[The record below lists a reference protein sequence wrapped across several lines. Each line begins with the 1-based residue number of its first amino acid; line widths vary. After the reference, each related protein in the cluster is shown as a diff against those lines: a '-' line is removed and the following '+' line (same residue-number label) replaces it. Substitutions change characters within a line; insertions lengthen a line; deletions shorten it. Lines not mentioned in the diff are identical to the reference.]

1 MALTDRL
8 PLNTTYW
15 NFNESD
21 AVDLNVTDTTNVT
34 ATSLSTRD
42 ETLAKAE
49 IALMGV
55 ILYLAIFG
63 NSVVLLVLKCRRAKL
78 TRMQWFI
85 VHLCLADISVALF
98 NVLPQMAWDITYR
111 FQGSSFT
118 CKVVKYLQLTSMYA
132 SSYVLVMTALDRF
145 SSICYPLA
153 SQTWT
158 TRRVHIM
165 ISTAWILSLAFSIPQ
180 LIIFSMQE
188 TYSGSGEYDCW
199 ETLSLGPPWKIQVYI
214 TWIFLSIYAIPLLI
228 LAFAYI
234 KICHVVWVSVD
245 SRKCPKNRHSARKSW
260 KLTFRKD
267 AAIRQ
272 SDMNSP
278 RLLKNPRAHSKGVS
292 KSKIKTV
299 KLTVVVVTCYFL
311 CWGPFFVAQT
321 WGAFDINAPFNST
334 AFAIILLLAS
344 LNSCVNPWIFL
355 AFSSHMCTS
364 RPSKDARPSTVTS
377 NSYLEPTETRTT
389 RLQEHNS
396 FSRRSARDLKESF
409 SECSQS
415 NL

>member
-1 MALTDRL
+1 MELTHLL
-8 PLNTTYW
+8 PMNMSYWDYNQSETVDNNVTNKTNGTTY
-15 NFNESD
+15 S
-21 AVDLNVTDTTNVT
+21 
-34 ATSLSTRD
+34 RD

-49 IALMGV
+49 IAVMAV
-55 ILYLAIFG
+55 ILYLALFG
-63 NSVVLLVLKCRRAKL
+63 NSVVLLVLKCRRTKL

-111 FQGSSFT
+111 FQGSTFT
-118 CKVVKYLQLTSMYA
+118 CKLVKYLQLSAMYA

-165 ISTAWILSLAFSIPQ
+165 ISTAWILSLIFSIPQ
-180 LIIFSMQE
+180 LILFSMQE
-188 TYSGSGEYDCW
+188 TYPGSGEYDCW
-199 ETLSLGPPWKIQVYI
+199 ESLSVGPPWRIQLYV
-214 TWIFLSIYAIPLLI
+214 TWIFLSIYAIPLVI

-234 KICHVVWVSVD
+234 KICQVVWMSVD
-245 SRKCPKNRHSARKSW
+245 SRKNPKNRTNVRKSW
-260 KLTFRKD
+260 KLIFTKD
-267 AAIRQ
+267 ATIRQ
-272 SDMNSP
+272 ADMNSP

-292 KSKIKTV
+292 KSKIKTI

-321 WGAFDINAPFNST
+321 WSAFDVNAPFYGA
-334 AFAIILLLAS
+334 AFAIILLLAN

-355 AFSSHMCTS
+355 AFSSHTCTS
-364 RPSKDARPSTVTS
+364 RSSKDNRPSTLTS
-377 NSYLEPTETRTT
+377 NSYLESTEARSGRSQLHET
-389 RLQEHNS
+389 NS
-396 FSRRSARDLKESF
+396 FSTRSARDMKGSF

-415 NL
+415 NV

>member
-1 MALTDRL
+1 MALAGVL
-8 PLNTTYW
+8 PLNITYY
-15 NFNESD
+15 NQSD
-21 AVDLNVTDTTNVT
+21 SNVTNTTNT
-34 ATSLSTRD
+34 TMQYSRD
-42 ETLAKAE
+42 ETLAIAE
-49 IALMGV
+49 VAVMGV
-55 ILYLAIFG
+55 ILHLSLFG
-63 NSVVLLVLKCRRAKL
+63 NSAVLLILKCRRAKL

-111 FQGSSFT
+111 FQGSTFT
-118 CKVVKYLQLTSMYA
+118 CKLIKYLQLTSMYA

-165 ISTAWILSLAFSIPQ
+165 ISTAWILSLTFSIPQ
-180 LIIFSMQE
+180 LILFSMQE
-188 TYSGSGEYDCW
+188 TFPGSGEYDCW
-199 ETLSLGPPWKIQVYI
+199 ETISVGPAWKIQLYV
-214 TWIFLSIYAIPLLI
+214 TWIFISIYAIPLVI

-245 SRKCPKNRHSARKSW
+245 SRKTW
-260 KLTFRKD
+260 KLTFKKD
-267 AAIRQ
+267 AAFQ
-272 SDMNSP
+272 QADMNSP

-292 KSKIKTV
+292 KSKIKTI

-321 WGAFDINAPFNST
+321 WSAFDINAPFYGA
-334 AFAIILLLAS
+334 AFTIILLLAN

-355 AFSSHMCTS
+355 AFSSHTCTS
-364 RPSKDARPSTVTS
+364 RPSKDTRPSTVTS
-377 NSYLEPTETRTT
+377 NTYLDTADARAG
-389 RLQEHNS
+389 RSLLQESNS
-396 FSRRSARDLKESF
+396 FSKRSSRDMKRSF
-409 SECSQS
+409 SELSQS
-415 NL
+415 NV